1 MSTLDNQLYIDAV
14 VVKGVGRTF
23 SVKVEQGD
31 ADFLFNDY
39 SIVLDI
45 LGSAEGNGLIL
56 IRKTITSDTP
66 ESTIGTIN
74 LNNPGEFTF
83 TITADDTNFLGLGSF
98 PINLRIVDIDT
109 EETVYNLTEGGIAQ
123 GEFDKIT
130 IVRV

>member
-56 IRKTITSDTP
+56 IRKTITSETP

-74 LNNPGEFTF
+74 LSNPGEFTF